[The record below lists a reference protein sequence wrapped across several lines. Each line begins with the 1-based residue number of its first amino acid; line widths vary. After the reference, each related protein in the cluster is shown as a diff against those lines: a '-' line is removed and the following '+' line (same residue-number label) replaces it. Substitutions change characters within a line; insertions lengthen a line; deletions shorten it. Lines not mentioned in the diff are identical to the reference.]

1 MHDIN
6 ELSTYAETERATG
19 RSCFVTNEEENLLAC
34 ARAGDAA
41 AFGSLVMPHRGAI
54 LRLTHRILRNREDA
68 EDAVQTA
75 FLDAFRHLDAFQ
87 GRSRFSSWL
96 SRIAMNAAFMRLRA
110 SRRKTETSLDEMVER
125 ENAARLQVVEAR
137 PNPEQECSAKELRVL
152 LGKAFDRLGP
162 RYAEVLHMYHVQEL
176 SAKEAARL
184 LGVPVGTVKARLHRA
199 RSRLS
204 RHVRSILLCRRRP
217 TIVKNGC
224 SMAFKIEPSLWCLS
238 TSRH

>member
-6 ELSTYAETERATG
+6 ELSTYAETERAIG
-19 RSCFVTNEEENLLAC
+19 RSSFVTNEEETLLVC

-41 AFGSLVMPHRGAI
+41 AFGSLVMPHRDAI
-54 LRLTHRILRNREDA
+54 LRLTHRILHNREDA

-75 FLDAFRHLDAFQ
+75 FLDALRHLHAFQ

-96 SRIAMNAAFMRLRA
+96 TRIAMNAAFMRLRA

-125 ENAARLQVVEAR
+125 ENARLQVVEAR

-162 RYAEVLHMYHVQEL
+162 RYAEVLHMHHVQEL
-176 SAKEAARL
+176 SAKEAARI
-184 LGVPVGTVKARLHRA
+184 LGVPLGTVKARLHRA
-199 RSRLS
+199 RSRLT
-204 RHVRSILLCRRRP
+204 RHVRSILLRRRRP

-224 SMAFKIEPSLWCLS
+224 SPGFRS
-238 TSRH
+238 SRALGA